1 MGALNFRPA
10 SVKVAGGTASDKAVH
25 RLAAA
30 VLLQAV
36 RDING
41 SSVALQYSAL
51 QWTRSSD
58 QSTFSFCW
66 VCAVL
71 NLNPRKAR
79 RICARK
85 ATEQTKSRLAVL
97 EAPLQHALACA
108 ALRPHS
114 FGAVAE
120 TGLLRLDHGGA

>member
-10 SVKVAGGTASDKAVH
+10 SQEVARETVSDKAVH

-41 SSVALQYSAL
+41 NSFAFQHNAL

-66 VCAVL
+66 VCGVL

-79 RICARK
+79 RICARNG
-85 ATEQTKSRLAVL
+85 TELSKLRSAVL
-97 EAPLQHALACA
+97 KAPLQHALACA

-114 FGAVAE
+114 IGAVAQADDF
-120 TGLLRLDHGGA
+120 LLVSGG